1 MFLALLSFIFSY
13 ISPSIYLFVLFT
25 TIAQTG
31 LVTVDGIEV
40 SRIIAEVVSF
50 IYIMIFFS
58 GIAGALTGN
67 QWTKSAHIISG
78 VFTIFNFILF
88 LLVIYNLVITYLRL
102 VGDPV
107 PSAEPQETID

>member
-1 MFLALLSFIFSY
+1 
-13 ISPSIYLFVLFT
+13 
-25 TIAQTG
+25 
-31 LVTVDGIEV
+31 
-40 SRIIAEVVSF
+40 
-50 IYIMIFFS
+50 MIFFS

-67 QWTKSAHIISG
+67 QWTKSAYIISG